1 MSEQNNPEDQSS
13 DQSDTEKE
21 TLRLIDESMSKAS
34 KSESLDPE
42 EKRSVQIDVTFQ
54 RLQARMEDLL
64 STIEDAL
71 KSVAPDLDAKIAK
84 MYASLNKQL
93 ANAGLGVFATRAAKI
108 VKDELV
114 SEFSIDTILAPVQE
128 AVQRSRETIADVIK
142 KTAKGT
148 ARNVSQSSGN
158 LQAKLLQM
166 YTKLSEM
173 DKQLETTRS
182 EVRKWRS
189 RSSELEEKIRQRED
203 LMSQSSE
210 EMVRMYDNIR
220 ELAKQLQEKDAM
232 ISELKGELGQTQSR
246 AEQQQ
251 ELLQALDSAEQVA
264 TDYKVKAVELSKTQ
278 GQLARVNE
286 KLGQKDTEIVAL
298 RSQLHS
304 LRKEKESVESQFNKQ
319 SDKLASLMGS
329 QRDYQTEIDE
339 MNAKLMELQAR
350 WDTLY
355 SVAEDDPAFKA
366 YFLVADKTQWFQL
379 SHLSSALGIPTVL
392 LKRNLQKFVDAGLL
406 EIDGDRVRPRS
417 LSDIVRD
424 AESSKKA
431 MLETARVESKRAES
445 EPFDPKDLAMSS
457 PEYSGPEKD
466 NDYEQE
472 GR

>member
-21 TLRLIDESMSKAS
+21 TLRLIDKAMSKAS

-54 RLQARMEDLL
+54 RLQARMEDLR

-114 SEFSIDTILAPVQE
+114 SEFSIDTIFAPVQE

-148 ARNVSQSSGN
+148 ARNVSQNSGN

-166 YTKLSEM
+166 YAKLSEM
-173 DKQLETTRS
+173 DKQLETARS

-189 RSSELEEKIRQRED
+189 RSSELEEKICQRED

-210 EMVRMYDNIR
+210 ELVRMNDHIR
-220 ELAKQLQEKDAM
+220 ELAMQLQEKDAI

-278 GQLARVNE
+278 GQLARE
-286 KLGQKDTEIVAL
+286 
-298 RSQLHS
+298 
-304 LRKEKESVESQFNKQ
+304 
-319 SDKLASLMGS
+319 
-329 QRDYQTEIDE
+329 
-339 MNAKLMELQAR
+339 
-350 WDTLY
+350 
-355 SVAEDDPAFKA
+355 
-366 YFLVADKTQWFQL
+366 
-379 SHLSSALGIPTVL
+379 
-392 LKRNLQKFVDAGLL
+392 
-406 EIDGDRVRPRS
+406 
-417 LSDIVRD
+417 
-424 AESSKKA
+424 
-431 MLETARVESKRAES
+431 
-445 EPFDPKDLAMSS
+445 
-457 PEYSGPEKD
+457 
-466 NDYEQE
+466 
-472 GR
+472 